1 MIFNTSSTNGSTPL
15 PPNYSRPN
23 QAPAPQPAGTPSEQ
37 LSTIHAEN
45 LRAALARTPEIRPE
59 VVERARGLSA
69 DPLYPPRQIIE
80 DVARLIT
87 ASEDPS
93 EQED

>member
-1 MIFNTSSTNGSTPL
+1 MIFNTSSSHGSTPL
-15 PPNYSRPN
+15 PPNFIRSAAQSGPR
-23 QAPAPQPAGTPSEQ
+23 QPISTGEQ

-45 LRAALARTPEIRPE
+45 LRAALDRTPEIRPE
-59 VVERARGLSA
+59 VVERARGLAA

-87 ASEDPS
+87 DSPDLS
-93 EQED
+93 SQE

>member
-1 MIFNTSSTNGSTPL
+1 MIFNTSSTNGSTPV
-15 PPNYSRPN
+15 PPHYSRPG
-23 QAPAPQPAGTPSEQ
+23 QAAARPQPEATSEQ

-45 LRAALARTPEIRPE
+45 LRAALDRTPEIRPE
-59 VVERARGLSA
+59 VVERARGLAA

-87 ASEDPS
+87 SSPDLSSE
-93 EQED
+93 E

>member
-1 MIFNTSSTNGSTPL
+1 MIFNTSSTHGSTPL
-15 PPNYSRPN
+15 PPSFSRPA
-23 QAPAPQPAGTPSEQ
+23 QAGARQPESTGEQ

-45 LRAALARTPEIRPE
+45 LRAALTRTPEIRPE
-59 VVERARGLSA
+59 IVERARGLAS

-87 ASEDPS
+87 DSPDLSTAE
-93 EQED
+93 E